1 MRTAT
6 CKSCSYARCDA
17 GFRAPAHSAYAENS
31 VSSGTAPDK
40 IFKMLMPSPPSLF
53 PLASVLSSQ
62 LRRQE
67 KNTSVVRASALE
79 MGV

>member
-6 CKSCSYARCDA
+6 CKSRSYARCDG
-17 GFRAPAHSAYAENS
+17 GFRAPVHSAYAENS

-40 IFKMLMPSPPSLF
+40 NIQDVDAVSAAFSLW
-53 PLASVLSSQ
+53 ASVLSSQ